1 MIRTIEMP
9 ILHREIAEFLDPRI
23 IDMAVA
29 ERSAYWE
36 KRPSKLALETVP
48 EKEK

>member
-1 MIRTIEMP
+1 MLNEGFSTEHFEKP
-9 ILHREIAEFLDPRI
+9 NEFWL

-36 KRPSKLALETVP
+36 KRPSKLALETAP
-48 EKEK
+48 EKED